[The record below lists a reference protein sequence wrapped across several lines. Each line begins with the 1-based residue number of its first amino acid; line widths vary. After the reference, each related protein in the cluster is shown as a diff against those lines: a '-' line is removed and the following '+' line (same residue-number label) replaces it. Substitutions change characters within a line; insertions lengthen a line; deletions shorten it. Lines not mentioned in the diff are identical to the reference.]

1 MNERFSSSLFSSDP
15 SVANVDI
22 VDIVDIVDVFVI
34 TNRSRIFVESKH
46 WPTVPR
52 SFA

>member
-1 MNERFSSSLFSSDP
+1 MNERFGSPLFSSDP
-15 SVANVDI
+15 SVAEVDV
-22 VDIVDIVDVFVI
+22 VDVVDVFVI